1 MLASRQPAGV
11 IRMSGT
17 FFMTMTLIL
26 EQTFNGLQAGVT
38 LFLVAAGLTLILG
51 IMDFV
56 FLAHGAQV
64 MIGAYAAAAITGA
77 TGNFYLGLLLA
88 IPVTFA
94 SGYLLEFLIIR
105 HLYQRDHMEQVL
117 ATFGLILFFN
127 EVIRI
132 GFGPAALYSDL
143 PPSLSGFVEILPDT
157 PYPAYRFA
165 VILAGLVLAL
175 AIHLFVSRTRVGAM
189 VRAGANNPMM
199 TAALGINIK
208 ILFRLIFATG
218 ACFAGVAGMLLG
230 PLTSVQPGMG
240 EPLLI
245 LSLVVIIIGGIGSVR
260 GAFIAAIIVG
270 LVDTLGRVFL
280 PALLRLVIDQ
290 AAADGAGPALASM
303 LVYILMALVLI
314 FRPTG
319 LFPAKGS

>member
-1 MLASRQPAGV
+1 
-11 IRMSGT
+11 
-17 FFMTMTLIL
+17 MTLTLIL

-51 IMDFV
+51 IMDVV

-64 MIGAYAAAAITGA
+64 MIGAYAAAAVAAA
-77 TGNFYLGLLLA
+77 TGNFYIGLFLA

-94 SGYLLEFLIIR
+94 SGYVLEFLLIR
-105 HLYQRDHMEQVL
+105 HLYRRDHMEQVL

-127 EVIRI
+127 ELIRI

-143 PPSLSGFVEILPDT
+143 PRSLSGFVEILPGA
-157 PYPAYRFA
+157 PYPIYRLW
-165 VILAGLVLAL
+165 VILVGLAC
-175 AIHLFVSRTRVGAM
+175 AIGIHIFVSRTRIGAM
-189 VRAGANNPMM
+189 VRAWANHPEM

-208 ILFRLIFATG
+208 ILFRFIFAVG
-218 ACFAGVAGMLLG
+218 ACFAGVAGMMLG
-230 PLTSVQPGMG
+230 PITAVQPGMG

-245 LSLVVIIIGGIGSVR
+245 LSLVVIIIGGVGSVR

-270 LVDTLGRVFL
+270 LIDTLGRVFL
-280 PALLRLVIDQ
+280 PAMLRSVVDQ
-290 AAADGAGPALASM
+290 ATADGAGPAVASM
-303 LVYILMALVLI
+303 LVYITMAVVLI

-319 LFPAKGS
+319 LFPAKG

>member
-1 MLASRQPAGV
+1 
-11 IRMSGT
+11 
-17 FFMTMTLIL
+17 MTMTLIL

-127 EVIRI
+127 ELIRI

-157 PYPAYRFA
+157 PYPAYRLA

-189 VRAGANNPMM
+189 VRAGASNPMM

-280 PALLRLVIDQ
+280 PALLRLIIDQ

-303 LVYILMALVLI
+303 LVYILMAMVLI

>member
-1 MLASRQPAGV
+1 
-11 IRMSGT
+11 
-17 FFMTMTLIL
+17 MTLTLIL
-26 EQTFNGLQAGVT
+26 EQAFNGLQAGVT

-51 IMDFV
+51 IMDVV

-64 MIGAYAAAAITGA
+64 MIGAYAAAAIAAA
-77 TGNFYLGLLLA
+77 TGNFYIGLLLA
-88 IPVTFA
+88 VPVTFA
-94 SGYLLEFLIIR
+94 SGYLLEFLLIR
-105 HLYQRDHMEQVL
+105 HLYRRDHMEQVL

-127 EVIRI
+127 ELIRI

-143 PPSLSGFVEILPDT
+143 PPSLSGFVEILPGT
-157 PYPAYRFA
+157 PYPVYRLG
-165 VILAGLVLAL
+165 VILVGLACAV
-175 AIHLFVSRTRVGAM
+175 AIHMFVSRTRIGAM
-189 VRAGANNPMM
+189 VRAGANNPEM

-218 ACFAGVAGMLLG
+218 ACFAGVAGMMLG
-230 PLTSVQPGMG
+230 PITAVQPGMG

-280 PALLRLVIDQ
+280 PAMLRLVVDQ
-290 AAADGAGPALASM
+290 ATADGAGPAVASM
-303 LVYILMALVLI
+303 LVYIVMAVVLI

-319 LFPAKGS
+319 LFPAKG

>member
-1 MLASRQPAGV
+1 
-11 IRMSGT
+11 
-17 FFMTMTLIL
+17 MTLTLIL
-26 EQTFNGLQAGVT
+26 EQAFNGLQAGVT

-51 IMDFV
+51 IMDVV

-64 MIGAYAAAAITGA
+64 MIGAYAAAAITAA
-77 TGNFYLGLLLA
+77 TGNFFIGLLLA
-88 IPVTFA
+88 VPVTFA
-94 SGYLLEFLIIR
+94 SGYLLEFLLIR
-105 HLYQRDHMEQVL
+105 HLYRRDHMEQVL

-127 EVIRI
+127 ELIRI

-143 PPSLSGFVEILPDT
+143 PPSLSGFVEILPGT
-157 PYPAYRFA
+157 PYPVYRLG
-165 VILAGLVLAL
+165 VILVGLACAV
-175 AIHLFVSRTRVGAM
+175 AIHMFVSRTRIGAM
-189 VRAGANNPMM
+189 VRAGANNPEM

-218 ACFAGVAGMLLG
+218 ACFAGVAGMMLG
-230 PLTSVQPGMG
+230 PITAVQPGMG

-245 LSLVVIIIGGIGSVR
+245 LSLVVIIIGGVGSVR

-280 PALLRLVIDQ
+280 PAMLRLVVDQ
-290 AAADGAGPALASM
+290 ATADGAGPAVASM
-303 LVYILMALVLI
+303 LVYIVMAVVLI

-319 LFPAKGS
+319 LFPAKG

>member
-1 MLASRQPAGV
+1 
-11 IRMSGT
+11 
-17 FFMTMTLIL
+17 MTMTLIL

-64 MIGAYAAAAITGA
+64 MIGAYAAAAITSV

-94 SGYLLEFLIIR
+94 SGYLLELLIIR

-127 EVIRI
+127 ELIRI

-157 PYPAYRFA
+157 PYPAYRLA

-189 VRAGANNPMM
+189 VRAGANNPAM

-280 PALLRLVIDQ
+280 PALLRLIIDQ

-303 LVYILMALVLI
+303 LVYILMAMVLI

>member
-1 MLASRQPAGV
+1 
-11 IRMSGT
+11 
-17 FFMTMTLIL
+17 MTLTLIL

-51 IMDFV
+51 IMDVV

-64 MIGAYAAAAITGA
+64 MIGAYAAAAVAAA
-77 TGNFYLGLLLA
+77 TGNFYIGLFLA

-94 SGYLLEFLIIR
+94 SGYVLEFLLIR
-105 HLYQRDHMEQVL
+105 HLYRRDHMEQVL

-127 EVIRI
+127 ELIRI

-143 PPSLSGFVEILPDT
+143 PRSLSGFVEILPGA
-157 PYPAYRFA
+157 PYPIYRLW
-165 VILAGLVLAL
+165 VILVGLAC
-175 AIHLFVSRTRVGAM
+175 AIGIHIFVSRTRIGAM
-189 VRAGANNPMM
+189 VRAGANNPEM

-208 ILFRLIFATG
+208 ILFRFIFAVG
-218 ACFAGVAGMLLG
+218 ACFVGVAGMMLG
-230 PLTSVQPGMG
+230 PITAVQPGMG

-245 LSLVVIIIGGIGSVR
+245 LSLVVIIIGGVGSVR

-270 LVDTLGRVFL
+270 LIDTLGRVFL
-280 PALLRLVIDQ
+280 PAMLRSVVDQ
-290 AAADGAGPALASM
+290 ATADGAGPAVASM
-303 LVYILMALVLI
+303 LVYITMAVVLI

-319 LFPAKGS
+319 LFPAKG

>member
-1 MLASRQPAGV
+1 
-11 IRMSGT
+11 
-17 FFMTMTLIL
+17 MTLTLIL
-26 EQTFNGLQAGVT
+26 EQAFNGLQAGVA

-51 IMDFV
+51 IMDVV

-64 MIGAYAAAAITGA
+64 MIGAYAAAAITAA
-77 TGNFYLGLLLA
+77 TGNFYIGLLLA
-88 IPVTFA
+88 VLVTFA
-94 SGYLLEFLIIR
+94 SGYLLEFLLIR
-105 HLYQRDHMEQVL
+105 HLYRRDHMEQVL

-127 EVIRI
+127 ELIRI

-143 PPSLSGFVEILPDT
+143 PPSLSGFVEILPGT
-157 PYPAYRFA
+157 PYPVYRLG
-165 VILAGLVLAL
+165 VILVGLACAV
-175 AIHLFVSRTRVGAM
+175 AIHMFVSRTRIGAM
-189 VRAGANNPMM
+189 VRAGANNPEM

-218 ACFAGVAGMLLG
+218 ACFAGVAGMMLG
-230 PLTSVQPGMG
+230 PITAVQPGMG

-280 PALLRLVIDQ
+280 PAMLRLVVDQ
-290 AAADGAGPALASM
+290 ATADGAGPAVASM
-303 LVYILMALVLI
+303 LVYIVMAVVLI

-319 LFPAKGS
+319 LFPAKG

>member
-1 MLASRQPAGV
+1 
-11 IRMSGT
+11 
-17 FFMTMTLIL
+17 MTITLIL

-64 MIGAYAAAAITGA
+64 MIGAYAAAAIA
-77 TGNFYLGLLLA
+77 EASGNFYIGLILA
-88 IPVTFA
+88 IPITFA
-94 SGYLLEFLIIR
+94 SGYLLEYLLIR
-105 HLYQRDHMEQVL
+105 HLYRRDHMEQVL

-127 EVIRI
+127 ELIRI

-143 PPSLSGFVEILPDT
+143 PPSLSGFVEILPGT
-157 PYPAYRFA
+157 PYPVYRLG
-165 VILAGLVLAL
+165 VIVAGLACAL
-175 AIHLFVSRTRVGAM
+175 AIHLLVVHTRIGAM
-189 VRAGANNPMM
+189 VRAGANNPEM

-208 ILFRLIFATG
+208 ILFRFIFAVG
-218 ACFAGVAGMLLG
+218 ACLAGIAGMLLG

-280 PALLRLVIDQ
+280 PGLLRLVVDQ
-290 AAADGAGPALASM
+290 STADGAGPALASM
-303 LVYILMALVLI
+303 LVYILMAAVLI

-319 LFPAKGS
+319 LFPAKG

>member
-1 MLASRQPAGV
+1 
-11 IRMSGT
+11 
-17 FFMTMTLIL
+17 MTLTLIL
-26 EQTFNGLQAGVT
+26 EQAFNGLQAGVT

-51 IMDFV
+51 IMDVV

-64 MIGAYAAAAITGA
+64 MIGAYAAAAITAA
-77 TGNFYLGLLLA
+77 TGNFYIGLLLA
-88 IPVTFA
+88 VPVTFA
-94 SGYLLEFLIIR
+94 SGYLLEFLLIR
-105 HLYQRDHMEQVL
+105 HLYRRDHMEQVL

-127 EVIRI
+127 ELIRI

-143 PPSLSGFVEILPDT
+143 PPSLSGFVEILPGT
-157 PYPAYRFA
+157 PYPVYRLG
-165 VILAGLVLAL
+165 VILVGLACAV
-175 AIHLFVSRTRVGAM
+175 AIHTFVSRTRIGAM
-189 VRAGANNPMM
+189 VRAGANNPEM

-218 ACFAGVAGMLLG
+218 ACFAGVAGMMLG
-230 PLTSVQPGMG
+230 PITAVQPGMG

-280 PALLRLVIDQ
+280 PAMLRLVFDQ
-290 AAADGAGPALASM
+290 ATADGAGPAVASM
-303 LVYILMALVLI
+303 LVYIVMAVVLI

-319 LFPAKGS
+319 LFPAKG

>member
-1 MLASRQPAGV
+1 
-11 IRMSGT
+11 
-17 FFMTMTLIL
+17 MTLTLIL
-26 EQTFNGLQAGVT
+26 EQAFNGLQAGVT

-51 IMDFV
+51 IMDVV

-64 MIGAYAAAAITGA
+64 MIGAYAAAAITAA
-77 TGNFYLGLLLA
+77 TGNFYIGLLLA
-88 IPVTFA
+88 VPVTFA
-94 SGYLLEFLIIR
+94 SGYLLEFLLIR
-105 HLYQRDHMEQVL
+105 HLYRRDHMEQVL

-127 EVIRI
+127 ELIRI

-143 PPSLSGFVEILPDT
+143 PPSLSGFVEILPGT
-157 PYPAYRFA
+157 PYPVYRLG
-165 VILAGLVLAL
+165 VILVGLACAV
-175 AIHLFVSRTRVGAM
+175 AIHMFVSRTRIGAM
-189 VRAGANNPMM
+189 VRAGANNPEM

-218 ACFAGVAGMLLG
+218 ACFAGVAGMMLG
-230 PLTSVQPGMG
+230 PITAVQPGMG

-280 PALLRLVIDQ
+280 PAMLRLVVDQ
-290 AAADGAGPALASM
+290 ATADGAGPAVASM
-303 LVYILMALVLI
+303 LVYIVMAVVLI

-319 LFPAKGS
+319 LFLAKG

>member
-1 MLASRQPAGV
+1 
-11 IRMSGT
+11 
-17 FFMTMTLIL
+17 MTLTLIL
-26 EQTFNGLQAGVT
+26 EQAFNGLQAGVT

-51 IMDFV
+51 IMDVV

-64 MIGAYAAAAITGA
+64 MIGAYAAAAITAA
-77 TGNFYLGLLLA
+77 TGNFYIGLLLA
-88 IPVTFA
+88 VPVTFA
-94 SGYLLEFLIIR
+94 SGYLLEFLLIR
-105 HLYQRDHMEQVL
+105 HLYRRDHMEQVL

-127 EVIRI
+127 ELIRI

-143 PPSLSGFVEILPDT
+143 PPSLSGFVEILPGT
-157 PYPAYRFA
+157 PYPVYRLG
-165 VILAGLVLAL
+165 VILVGLACAV
-175 AIHLFVSRTRVGAM
+175 AIHMFVSRTRIGAM
-189 VRAGANNPMM
+189 VRAGANNPEM

-218 ACFAGVAGMLLG
+218 ACFAGVAGMMLG
-230 PLTSVQPGMG
+230 PITAVQPGMG

-245 LSLVVIIIGGIGSVR
+245 LSLVVIIIGGSGSVR

-280 PALLRLVIDQ
+280 PAMLRLVVDQ
-290 AAADGAGPALASM
+290 SAADGAGPALASM
-303 LVYILMALVLI
+303 LVYILMAVVLI

-319 LFPAKGS
+319 LFPAKG

>member
-1 MLASRQPAGV
+1 
-11 IRMSGT
+11 
-17 FFMTMTLIL
+17 MTMTLIL
-26 EQTFNGLQAGVT
+26 EQIFNGLQAGVT

-64 MIGAYAAAAITGA
+64 MIGAYAAAVITSV

-94 SGYLLEFLIIR
+94 SGYLLELVIIR

-127 EVIRI
+127 ELIRI

-157 PYPAYRFA
+157 PYPAYRLA

-175 AIHLFVSRTRVGAM
+175 AIYLFVSRTRVGAM
-189 VRAGANNPMM
+189 VRAGANNPAM

-280 PALLRLVIDQ
+280 PALLRLIIDQ

-303 LVYILMALVLI
+303 LVYILMAMVLI

>member
-1 MLASRQPAGV
+1 
-11 IRMSGT
+11 
-17 FFMTMTLIL
+17 MTLTLIL
-26 EQTFNGLQAGVT
+26 EQAFNGLQAGVT

-51 IMDFV
+51 IMDVV

-64 MIGAYAAAAITGA
+64 MVGAYAAAAITAA
-77 TGNFYLGLLLA
+77 TGNFYIGLLLA
-88 IPVTFA
+88 VPVTFA
-94 SGYLLEFLIIR
+94 SGYILEFLLIR
-105 HLYQRDHMEQVL
+105 HLYRRDHMEQVL

-127 EVIRI
+127 ELIRI

-143 PPSLSGFVEILPDT
+143 PPSLSGFVEILPGT
-157 PYPAYRFA
+157 PYPVYRLG
-165 VILAGLVLAL
+165 VILVGLACAV
-175 AIHLFVSRTRVGAM
+175 AIHMFVSRTRIGAM
-189 VRAGANNPMM
+189 VRAEANNPEM

-208 ILFRLIFATG
+208 ILFRLIFASG
-218 ACFAGVAGMLLG
+218 ACFAGVAGMMLG
-230 PLTSVQPGMG
+230 PITAVQPGMG

-280 PALLRLVIDQ
+280 PAMLRLVVDQ
-290 AAADGAGPALASM
+290 ATADGAGPAVASM
-303 LVYILMALVLI
+303 LVYIVMAVVLI

-319 LFPAKGS
+319 LFPAKG

>member
-1 MLASRQPAGV
+1 
-11 IRMSGT
+11 
-17 FFMTMTLIL
+17 MTMTLIL
-26 EQTFNGLQAGVT
+26 EQIFNGLQAGVT

-64 MIGAYAAAAITGA
+64 MIGAYAAAAITSV

-94 SGYLLEFLIIR
+94 SGYLLELLIIR

-157 PYPAYRFA
+157 PYPAYRLA

-175 AIHLFVSRTRVGAM
+175 AIYLFVSRTRVGAM
-189 VRAGANNPMM
+189 VRAGANNPAM
-199 TAALGINIK
+199 TAALGINTK

-280 PALLRLVIDQ
+280 PALLRLIIDQ

-303 LVYILMALVLI
+303 LVYILMAMVLI

-319 LFPAKGS
+319 LFPATGS

>member
-1 MLASRQPAGV
+1 
-11 IRMSGT
+11 
-17 FFMTMTLIL
+17 MTITLIL

-64 MIGAYAAAAITGA
+64 MIGAYAAAAIA
-77 TGNFYLGLLLA
+77 EASGNFYIGLILA
-88 IPVTFA
+88 IPITFA
-94 SGYLLEFLIIR
+94 SGYLLEYLLIR
-105 HLYQRDHMEQVL
+105 HLYRRDHMEQVL

-127 EVIRI
+127 ELIRV

-143 PPSLSGFVEILPDT
+143 PPSLSGFVEILPGT
-157 PYPAYRFA
+157 PYPVYRLG
-165 VILAGLVLAL
+165 VIVAGLACAL
-175 AIHLFVSRTRVGAM
+175 AIHLLVVHTRIGAM
-189 VRAGANNPMM
+189 VRAGANNPEM

-208 ILFRLIFATG
+208 ILFRFIFAVG
-218 ACFAGVAGMLLG
+218 ACLAGIAGMLLG

-280 PALLRLVIDQ
+280 PGLLRLVVDQ
-290 AAADGAGPALASM
+290 STADGAGPALASM
-303 LVYILMALVLI
+303 LVYILMAAVLI

-319 LFPAKGS
+319 LFPAKG

>member
-1 MLASRQPAGV
+1 
-11 IRMSGT
+11 
-17 FFMTMTLIL
+17 MTMTLIL

-143 PPSLSGFVEILPDT
+143 PPSLSGFVKILPDT
-157 PYPAYRFA
+157 PYPAYRLA

-303 LVYILMALVLI
+303 LVYILMAMVLI

>member
-1 MLASRQPAGV
+1 
-11 IRMSGT
+11 
-17 FFMTMTLIL
+17 MTLTLIL
-26 EQTFNGLQAGVT
+26 EQAFNGLQAGVA

-51 IMDFV
+51 IMDVV

-64 MIGAYAAAAITGA
+64 MIGAYAAAAITAA
-77 TGNFYLGLLLA
+77 TGNFYVGLLLA
-88 IPVTFA
+88 VLVTFA
-94 SGYLLEFLIIR
+94 SGYLLEFLLIR
-105 HLYQRDHMEQVL
+105 HLYRRDHMEQVL

-127 EVIRI
+127 ELIRI

-143 PPSLSGFVEILPDT
+143 PPSLSGFVEILPGT
-157 PYPAYRFA
+157 PYPVYRLG
-165 VILAGLVLAL
+165 VILVGLACAV
-175 AIHLFVSRTRVGAM
+175 AIHMFVSRTRIGAM
-189 VRAGANNPMM
+189 VRAGANNPEM

-218 ACFAGVAGMLLG
+218 ACFAGVAGMMLG
-230 PLTSVQPGMG
+230 PITAVQPGMG

-280 PALLRLVIDQ
+280 PAMLRLVVDQ
-290 AAADGAGPALASM
+290 ATADGAGPAVASM
-303 LVYILMALVLI
+303 LVYIVMAVVLI

-319 LFPAKGS
+319 LFPAKG

>member
-1 MLASRQPAGV
+1 
-11 IRMSGT
+11 
-17 FFMTMTLIL
+17 MTLTLIL
-26 EQTFNGLQAGVT
+26 EQAFNGLQAGVT

-51 IMDFV
+51 IMDVV

-64 MIGAYAAAAITGA
+64 MIGAYAAAAITAA
-77 TGNFYLGLLLA
+77 TGNFYIGLLLA
-88 IPVTFA
+88 VPVTFA
-94 SGYLLEFLIIR
+94 SGYLLEFLLIR
-105 HLYQRDHMEQVL
+105 HLYRRDHMEQVL

-127 EVIRI
+127 ELIRI

-143 PPSLSGFVEILPDT
+143 PPSLSGFVEILPGT
-157 PYPAYRFA
+157 PYPVYRLG
-165 VILAGLVLAL
+165 VILVGLACAV
-175 AIHLFVSRTRVGAM
+175 AIHMFVSRTRIGAM
-189 VRAGANNPMM
+189 VRAGANNPKM

-218 ACFAGVAGMLLG
+218 ACFAGVAGMMLG
-230 PLTSVQPGMG
+230 PITAVQPGMG

-280 PALLRLVIDQ
+280 PAMLRLVVDQ
-290 AAADGAGPALASM
+290 ATADGAGPAVASM
-303 LVYILMALVLI
+303 LVYIVMAVVLI

-319 LFPAKGS
+319 LFPAKG

>member
-1 MLASRQPAGV
+1 
-11 IRMSGT
+11 
-17 FFMTMTLIL
+17 MTMTLIL
-26 EQTFNGLQAGVT
+26 EQIFNGLQAGVT

-64 MIGAYAAAAITGA
+64 MIGAYAAAVITSV

-94 SGYLLEFLIIR
+94 SGYLLELVIIR

-127 EVIRI
+127 ELIRI
-132 GFGPAALYSDL
+132 GFGPAAIYSDL

-157 PYPAYRFA
+157 PYPAYRLA

-189 VRAGANNPMM
+189 VRAGANNPAM

-280 PALLRLVIDQ
+280 PALLRLIIDQ

-303 LVYILMALVLI
+303 LVYILMAMVLI

-319 LFPAKGS
+319 LFSARGS